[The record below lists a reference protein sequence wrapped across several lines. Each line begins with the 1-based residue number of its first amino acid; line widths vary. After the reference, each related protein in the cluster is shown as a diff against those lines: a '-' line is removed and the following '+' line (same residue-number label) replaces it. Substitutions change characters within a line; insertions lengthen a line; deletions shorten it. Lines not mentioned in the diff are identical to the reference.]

1 MPNRCQVHISRPIA
15 VSKAE
20 NDVIWTED
28 EIKFYFK
35 RNIKQTLPAHQKLE
49 LRPLEQQ
56 HIHAP
61 MPPSAATQHTKMKAT
76 PSQSIVDH
84 PQSLTV
90 LGDESSM
97 GGWISLMIEGWW

>member
-20 NDVIWTED
+20 NDVFWTED
-28 EIKFYFK
+28 EIKIYFK
-35 RNIKQTLPAHQKLE
+35 RNIKQTLPTHQKLE

-84 PQSLTV
+84 PQSSTV
-90 LGDESSM
+90 EQGRLD
-97 GGWISLMIEGWW
+97 ITDD